1 MDNTTE
7 KFDDF
12 LFVTQDTATMANPLE
27 IKTASP
33 FKRSNAASFLQNCS
47 KRPICKTQKQKY
59 SFISR

>member
-7 KFDDF
+7 RFDDF

-33 FKRSNAASFLQNCS
+33 FKVLFPFKQTDLENVLASM
-47 KRPICKTQKQKY
+47 KA
-59 SFISR
+59 